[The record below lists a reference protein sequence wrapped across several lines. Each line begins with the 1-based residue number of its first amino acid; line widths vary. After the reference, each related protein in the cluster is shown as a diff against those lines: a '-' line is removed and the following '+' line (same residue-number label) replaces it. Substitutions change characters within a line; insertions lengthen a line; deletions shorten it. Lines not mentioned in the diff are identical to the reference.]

1 MRVSLRLVSILA
13 FMLVV
18 VAWAAP
24 SATPPALAADN
35 LTSLARRAVDLTNQE
50 RLKAGLQPLEWN
62 NNLAAAATAYANEM
76 ASQGF
81 FAHNAPDGTTPVSR
95 AQKAGYPAYG
105 WGGLYVGENLAR
117 GFDTAESVTQAW
129 MNSPEHRA
137 NLLLPKY
144 REIGIGVAVAR
155 DGTKYWAQEFGS
167 QPKVLPVF
175 IDNGAASTDSPKVNL
190 TFTDEEVSP
199 WGSLGQIA
207 NMMISNR
214 PDFAGAYWEPF
225 AKTRSWILQG
235 QPGPE
240 KVYVRLRDT
249 SGQVVDSSAAIQ
261 LDGRQSLGFLD
272 MPLSATILTVFP
284 KGGLPVAQAP
294 TVNVTARLAVRDS
307 NTPPPLDFLRPV
319 LLLAALNGGPDLI
332 VGQGQRRPNDPSL
345 WDFNGVNVSKVSDP
359 ANSYLF
365 QVAVDGVDTQSTTW
379 DHHQ

>member
-1 MRVSLRLVSILA
+1 MKVSLRLVSMLMFTLA
-13 FMLVV
+13 A

-24 SATPPALAADN
+24 SATTPALAADN
-35 LTSLARRAVDLTNQE
+35 LTNLSRGAVDLVNQE
-50 RLKAGLQPLEWN
+50 RLKAGLNPLEWN
-62 NNLAAAATAYANEM
+62 DRLAAAASSYANEM

-117 GFDTAESVTQAW
+117 GFNTAESVNQAW

-144 REIGIGVAVAR
+144 REIGVGVAVAP

-167 QPKVLPVF
+167 APKVLPVF
-175 IDNGAASTDSPKVNL
+175 IDDGAASTDSRNVNL
-190 TFTDEEVSP
+190 TFTDEQVSP
-199 WGSLGQIA
+199 WGSVGPIA
-207 NMMISNR
+207 NMMISNH
-214 PDFAGAYWEPF
+214 PDFAGAFWEPF
-225 AKTRSWILQG
+225 AKTASWILQG

-249 SGQVVDSSAAIQ
+249 NGQVVDSSAAIQ

-272 MPLSATILTVFP
+272 APLSATILTVWP
-284 KGGLPVAQAP
+284 KDGLPVAQAP
-294 TVNVTARLAVRDS
+294 TVNVTARLGLRDS
-307 NTPPPLDFLRPV
+307 NNPLPADFLHPV
-319 LLLAALNGGPDLI
+319 LLLAALNGGPEAI
-332 VGQGQRRPNDPSL
+332 AGHGQRRPNDPSL

-365 QVAVDGVDTQSTTW
+365 QVAVDGVDTKSTTW